1 MPWGDRM
8 GPVGAGPRTGRGL
21 GFCNGYAS
29 PGYLNSGFGR
39 GFGFGRGAG
48 FGRGFGF
55 GARRGLGF
63 EYNYGYF
70 PANLS
75 KDDEK
80 NILENE
86 ISRLTSTIDS
96 LRKRLDELKD

>member
-39 GFGFGRGAG
+39 GFGFG
-48 FGRGFGF
+48 
-55 GARRGLGF
+55 ARRGFGF